1 VGTGDKQREFDQIVD
16 RLVADFPSLA
26 GRRRWPRAVLV
37 TAAIVGGVVWGLLSI
52 AMVAWGT
59 AGVVLTLVVAGLAIT
74 GLAADSYR
82 WRRRGR
88 V

>member
-1 VGTGDKQREFDQIVD
+1 VATGDKQREFDQIVD

-26 GRRRWPRAVLV
+26 GPRRWPRPVLLV
-37 TAAIVGGVVWGLLSI
+37 AAIVGGVVWGLLSV

-59 AGVVLTLVVAGLAIT
+59 AGVVLTLVVVALTIAGLV
-74 GLAADSYR
+74 ADSYR

-88 V
+88 L

>member
-1 VGTGDKQREFDQIVD
+1 VATGDKQREFDQIVD

-26 GRRRWPRAVLV
+26 GPRRWPRPVLV
-37 TAAIVGGVVWGLLSI
+37 AAAIVGGLVWALLSV

-59 AGVVLTLVVAGLAIT
+59 AGVVLTIVVVGLTAGALV
-74 GLAADSYR
+74 ADSYR

-88 V
+88 G